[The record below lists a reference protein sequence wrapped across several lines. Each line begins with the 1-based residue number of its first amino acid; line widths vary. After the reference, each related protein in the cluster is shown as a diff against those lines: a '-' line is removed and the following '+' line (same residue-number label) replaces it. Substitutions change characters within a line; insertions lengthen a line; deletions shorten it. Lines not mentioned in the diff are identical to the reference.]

1 MQMTFN
7 DGEVKA
13 MISLL
18 DDTDQE
24 VYRHIETRLVKL
36 GREVIPMLEDAWSN
50 AFDAVLQQRIENI
63 VHKIQFESLLEDLKL
78 WIHTGD
84 HDLLAGTILV
94 ARYQYP
100 DLDEEKIYSLITQ
113 IRKEIWLELN
123 ESLTS
128 LEIVNIINH
137 VLFNRY
143 GFGGNTANYHAPQNS
158 YINCVLESKKGNP
171 LALSVLYQ
179 VISQQLNLPIYGVNL
194 PEHFILA
201 YLDDTGNDTGKVLFY
216 INAFSKGSVFGHQ
229 DIDQFIKR
237 LNLEPQ
243 ESYYNPCTNKEML
256 QRMVRNIIYSYQK
269 LGDITKV
276 EELTEMIRLFGTD
289 ITTA

>member
-1 MQMTFN
+1 MQLTIN

-24 VYRHIETRLVKL
+24 VYRHIEEKLVKL
-36 GREVIPMLEDAWSN
+36 GREVIPMLEDAWSQ

-63 VHKIQFESLLEDLKL
+63 VHKIQFETLLEDLKL

-84 HDLLAGTILV
+84 HDLLAGAILI

-128 LEIVNIINH
+128 LESVNIINH

-143 GFGGNTANYHAPQNS
+143 GFSGNTTNYHAPQNS

-171 LALSVLYQ
+171 LALSVIYQ
-179 VISQQLNLPIYGVNL
+179 VICQQLGLPVFGVNL

-201 YLDDTGNDTGKVLFY
+201 YLDDTGNDNGKVLFY
-216 INAFSKGSVFGHQ
+216 INAFSKGSIFGKQ
-229 DIDQFIKR
+229 DIDQFVKR
-237 LNLEPQ
+237 LNLDSQ
-243 ESYYNPCTNKEML
+243 ASFYNPCPNREMI
-256 QRMVRNIIYSYQK
+256 QRMVRNLLYSYQK
-269 LGDITKV
+269 LGDTEKV
-276 EELTEMIRLFGTD
+276 NELNEMILLFGSGSST
-289 ITTA
+289 I

>member
-1 MQMTFN
+1 
-7 DGEVKA
+7 

-18 DDTDQE
+18 DDSDQE
-24 VYRHIETRLVKL
+24 VYRHIEDRLISM

-63 VHKIQFESLLEDLKL
+63 VHKIQFETLLEDMKL
-78 WIHTGD
+78 WIHAGD
-84 HDLLAGTILV
+84 HDLLAGAILV

-100 DLDEEKIYSLITQ
+100 DLDEEKIYTTITQ

-128 LEIVNIINH
+128 LESVNIINH

-143 GFGGNTANYHAPQNS
+143 GFSGNTANYHAPQNS

-171 LALSVLYQ
+171 LALSIIYQ
-179 VISQQLNLPIYGVNL
+179 VIAQQLGLPVYGVNL

-201 YLDDTGNDTGKVLFY
+201 YLDDSQETGNAKVLFY
-216 INAFSKGSVFGHQ
+216 VNAFSKGSIFGRQ
-229 DIDQFIKR
+229 DIDQFVKR
-237 LNLEPQ
+237 LNLDAQ
-243 ESYYNPCTNKEML
+243 SGYYLPCSNHDMI
-256 QRMVRNIIYSYQK
+256 QRMVRNLLYSYQK
-269 LGDITKV
+269 LGDTEKV
-276 EELTEMIRLFGTD
+276 DELNEMIRLFGNS
-289 ITTA
+289 AE